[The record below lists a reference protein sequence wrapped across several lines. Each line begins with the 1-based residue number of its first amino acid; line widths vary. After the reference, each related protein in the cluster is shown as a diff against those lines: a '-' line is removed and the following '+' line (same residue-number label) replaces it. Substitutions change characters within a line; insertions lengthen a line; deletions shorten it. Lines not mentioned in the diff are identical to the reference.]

1 MEETPDLKVQKQ
13 IFDLISNNPGL
24 YISKIAD
31 ILNIRI
37 SEVEEYLIFLRKKKV
52 IYVLSEGGYQRY
64 YITKHKGKLKERR
77 MTDIRKRMCDIIY
90 KNPGLHLSKIAEMLH
105 MRTSLAEYHLNYLEK
120 TNDIIAVKEENSYYK
135 RYYTENSQLND
146 RDRQVLSLLRQK
158 IPLQITIYLLKNP
171 KSRHKELLDDL
182 GLTTSTLTYHL
193 HKLVNYEV
201 VVAPKYG
208 EKGYFIKNRK
218 EIIGY
223 LKKYKIYTMIECFKD
238 AWSE

>member
-1 MEETPDLKVQKQ
+1 MEKTPDLKVQKQ
-13 IFDLISNNPGL
+13 ILDLISNNPGL

-31 ILNIRI
+31 VLNIRI
-37 SEVEEYLIFLRKKKV
+37 SEVEEYLNYLKKKKV
-52 IYVLSEGGYQRY
+52 INIVYEEGYDRY
-64 YITKHKGKLKERR
+64 FIAERKGNLKERR
-77 MTDIRKRMCDIIY
+77 MTDIRKRMYDLIY
-90 KNPGLHLSKIAEMLH
+90 KNPGFHLSKIAEMLN

-120 TNDIIAVKEENSYYK
+120 NNEIIAIKDESSYYK
-135 RYYTENSQLND
+135 RYYTESSLLND

-171 KSRHKELLDDL
+171 KSRHKDLLDNL

-193 HKLVNYEV
+193 HKLVDYEI

-218 EIIGY
+218 EIIGH
-223 LKKYKIYTMIECFKD
+223 LRRYKIYTMIECFKD
-238 AWSE
+238 AWGE